1 MSAPNLTEPT
11 LTAPVP
17 PDAWDLFVLRHSKRG
32 NLVIHFVSFLV
43 YYGALIGLAVTW
55 NPWWIVGL
63 FVSGAIGSSG
73 HYLFD
78 DGGVKLREATF
89 SPQVVF
95 FVTIMFWRL
104 ARGVYFDDIAAA
116 RERYEVWLAAQPA
129 APETLA
135 TKEAEPCSA

>member
-63 FVSGAIGSSG
+63 FVSGAIHPPRGTPEITPFSCC
-73 HYLFD
+73 
-78 DGGVKLREATF
+78 DGPT
-89 SPQVVF
+89 
-95 FVTIMFWRL
+95 
-104 ARGVYFDDIAAA
+104 
-116 RERYEVWLAAQPA
+116 
-129 APETLA
+129 AP
-135 TKEAEPCSA
+135 CR